1 VVLNLGFGSE
11 FLGDLKDHDVIAGPI
26 TNSSG
31 EGRPLANR
39 LGDFALERQKAVFT
53 NIWSRKA
60 CRNIRHTPG
69 REHELPCFPAA
80 LRPWGTEFQED
91 LVL

>member
-39 LGDFALERQKAVFT
+39 LGDFALWLGDPTTWRDRKQFLLTFGQEKPAGIFDTRQAG
-53 NIWSRKA
+53 SMSS
-60 CRNIRHTPG
+60 
-69 REHELPCFPAA
+69 PAS
-80 LRPWGTEFQED
+80 LQP
-91 LVL
+91 